1 MFQPAKVA
9 FGELMARF
17 YERVMP
23 TTTALGEYAQRGFP
37 YSVAWAPSRMV
48 DQAEAMLD
56 AWQRNDS
63 KQATTTPPDLPVV
76 LVAMA
81 KDWTPVSPAFGKQIP
96 DSIPLIFPDDPKERL
111 FRARIVSGEVR
122 VQMAVFASDE
132 PSAKSLAA
140 QLLLFFDS
148 PEQRRFWATYS
159 FAGFSHDYPVQVEQP
174 DPPAQRVETNSRI
187 VTALSVDLTLIATA
201 PIFIAPKEGEPN
213 DGKGVPGT
221 DDPAG
226 FPLVEEVTHV
236 DRGLSEF
243 LL

>member
-1 MFQPAKVA
+1 MFQPVKVA

-17 YERVMP
+17 YDRVMP
-23 TTTALGEYAQRGFP
+23 TTLALGEYAQRGFAH
-37 YSVAWAPSRMV
+37 SVAWAPSRMV
-48 DQAEAMLD
+48 DQAEAMID

-63 KQATTTPPDLPVV
+63 KQATTTPPDLPVI
-76 LVAMA
+76 LVAVS
-81 KDWTPVSPAFGKQIP
+81 KDWTPVNRAFGAQIP

-111 FRARIVSGEVR
+111 FRVRLVAGEIR
-122 VQMAVFASDE
+122 AQMVVFASDE

-148 PEQRRFWATYS
+148 PKQRRFWATYS
-159 FAGFSHDYPVQVEQP
+159 FAGFSHDYPVQVESP
-174 DPPAQRVETNSRI
+174 DPPAMRVETNSRI
-187 VTALSVDLTLIATA
+187 ITALTVDLTLIASA
-201 PIFIAPKEGEPN
+201 PMFIAPKEGEPN

-236 DRGLSEF
+236 DRSLSEF